1 MMLPSSNRVKL
12 NRTRLKDVAC
22 LKAAR
27 RPEGRQ
33 PPGDLNRQTHASHSV
48 DDDNVSHSVH
58 LNRQLHASHSV
69 HVNPSLHGSLSVD
82 ADTNNGGHLS
92 CGSVERRGLR
102 DVDRTVNPISTSLAG
117 SEVSLKRRSH
127 ASTCTICGDSKY
139 ISLQR
144 RTQVKLVAKSFDLC
158 PEKTSREDFRLGR
171 HPKVTLC
178 DVVQNSM
185 VRRDCSS
192 FLLPDVL
199 RTETVYCFKHDM
211 RVARFQSSPR
221 CDERQ
226 NTTVTCLR
234 MQLSENRR
242 QPGENTKNESGI
254 NSTASRFLE
263 GRDSDVSKTS
273 FWIGKADQSSGGNVG
288 TKRQDLDNLLKELQ
302 TRSQSCPEPTLRK
315 DNSVPEEPCPK
326 KVAQETPEL
335 FSDDQATF
343 TCQRVRVHIRR
354 EHYSCART
362 DMPWPFADNGPA
374 ILKLPADRQ
383 RLSPQ
388 HHQPLGSLGTQS
400 SDIHHES
407 DLTEGVGHKSSHETE
422 NDLHHAKELTVG
434 LPAVTTTSFT
444 ASQQSDSGTDLPSV
458 ALSSSSI
465 ASTHSPSELCLRG
478 LLTDRP
484 VLALSPIPKAVWSPT
499 SSPSASISQ
508 GSHQSSLLLWQEIG
522 TNGRS
527 TPSNYES
534 PPAID
539 KLDEECMEN
548 TRSELLLPPVL
559 SPFNS
564 PETNFSRQNISL
576 DKDGMNTLLPRV
588 FINGLLNLGK
598 CNRLEV
604 VSSDLGSLPDRL
616 PRESQ
621 ASPCSVGD
629 VDNRTRVEANEA
641 RGTPE
646 KPPSDQTPD
655 RDHSTTELPSSL
667 STLNGDGGG
676 EPNKEQPPSSGA
688 AWPCV
693 LNEFTAYQ
701 HDILLVDVNHD
712 ESELF
717 EDLPQKSLLKLGPVR
732 VQVNQMTSRAPQTMK
747 PRSTP
752 VNIKFSCGSPDIN
765 EESISRPWRPQKGNN
780 TCPKSQKDTSFVT
793 DRQTRPMGKY
803 EAYKNRINGG
813 QERQHPIQNQ
823 SHNPI
828 PHLCTWKNGPWRPN
842 SANKRDLGCKKPA
855 SYCRLF
861 FSESESCG
869 FKMCRFLHVPQE
881 GDEKLCVD
889 TVTRFSRNPTCVHKA
904 GAVFTGY
911 YQNNA
916 PGRFFSMP
924 VFLSLLWAL
933 LKAGLVSDVLSVL
946 SVSLAHN
953 IAPTHEFL
961 RALFNVVREKSLSS
975 FVAQLTQ
982 LSYKM
987 ACAKLLLSLD
997 CFDSVKN
1004 YPEFQQ
1010 IMFPTTSTN
1019 HWLCASSSSVPILDY
1034 MTLSY
1039 IVEIELSTKLEDWRQ
1054 MAEVFCSICASCQ
1067 DGSQLERISSH
1078 ISVALLWE
1086 SKDKMSLPF
1095 AAFAETIC
1103 QKESPTSV
1111 LMSLFGRIGVSL
1123 MLRYYK
1129 RKQWA
1134 KGRRVVE
1141 VLSLSK
1147 VSYSMLKDLFG
1158 NEDGGSRCSL
1168 ITMATE
1174 LFLLSGSLEGA
1185 LNTLREN
1192 KWFLSSSLWPCPPAH
1207 LESRS
1212 RVLIHLAE
1220 RSSHRDTLEVL
1231 SNLPGIQEPS
1241 DQVEVFRY
1249 TALFN
1254 SHLQVC
1260 VDRHVLPVASDTVDF
1275 MLCKKLL
1282 VDYVVLQRL
1291 IQKLAKQNHWLR
1303 ARQVFK
1309 HSLTAGYYPAISADP
1324 GLMALMVPSQLVEEE
1339 LALAFEM
1346 FITVNAYAVLPLSET
1361 TPSTLS
1367 ITLKRTQESE
1377 SDYLLAGSRL
1387 LAAACIPQPKL
1398 LLRYTAVNS
1407 SQEQVFT
1414 LSLASAQRWLH
1425 SNHVWANQVW
1435 T

>member
-1 MMLPSSNRVKL
+1 MSPSSNRLRL
-12 NRTRLKDVAC
+12 NRSRIKHVAC
-22 LKAAR
+22 VKAAR
-27 RPEGRQ
+27 RTAGRQ
-33 PPGDLNRQTHASHSV
+33 APV
-48 DDDNVSHSVH
+48 D
-58 LNRQLHASHSV
+58 
-69 HVNPSLHGSLSVD
+69 VD
-82 ADTNNGGHLS
+82 AEANNGGYLS
-92 CGSVERRGLR
+92 RGSRVERRGLT
-102 DVDRTVNPISTSLAG
+102 DVDGTVNSISTSFAG
-117 SEVSLKRRSH
+117 SEVSLKRRSQ
-127 ASTCTICGDSKY
+127 ASTCTICGHSKC
-139 ISLQR
+139 ISPQR

-158 PEKTSREDFRLGR
+158 PEKTSREDVRLGR

-178 DVVQNSM
+178 DVVRNCRVKWDRS
-185 VRRDCSS
+185 R

-199 RTETVYCFKHDM
+199 RTETVYCFKQDM
-211 RVARFQSSPR
+211 RVAGFQSSPR
-221 CDERQ
+221 CDQRQ
-226 NTTVTCLR
+226 NTTVPYLR
-234 MQLSENRR
+234 MRLSGNRR
-242 QPGENTKNESGI
+242 QPVENTKKESGI
-254 NSTASRFLE
+254 NSTASRFSN

-273 FWIGKADQSSGGNVG
+273 FWFGKAGQSSGGNVR
-288 TKRQDLDNLLKELQ
+288 TKRQDLDNILKEVQ
-302 TRSQSCPEPTLRK
+302 KCSQSCPEPTLRK
-315 DNSVPEEPCPK
+315 DNGVPEEPCPK

-362 DMPWPFADNGPA
+362 DKAWPFADNGPA
-374 ILKLPADRQ
+374 LLKLPADRQ

-388 HHQPLGSLGTQS
+388 HHQPLGSLGRQS
-400 SDIHHES
+400 SDIHHEA

-422 NDLHHAKELTVG
+422 NNSLHAKKLTVG

-444 ASQQSDSGTDLPSV
+444 ASQQSDSGTDLLSVGPS
-458 ALSSSSI
+458 S
-465 ASTHSPSELCLRG
+465 STHSPSELGLRG
-478 LLTDRP
+478 SLTDRP
-484 VLALSPIPKAVWSPT
+484 VFALSPIPKAVWSPT

-508 GSHQSSLLLWQEIG
+508 GSQQSSFLLHQEIG
-522 TNGRS
+522 THDS
-527 TPSNYES
+527 SPPLNYEL

-539 KLDEECMEN
+539 KWDEEYMEN
-548 TRSELLLPPVL
+548 TQSEFVLPPVL

-564 PETNFSRQNISL
+564 PKGNFSSQNISL
-576 DKDGMNTLLPRV
+576 DKDVMNTLLPRV
-588 FINGLLNLGK
+588 FINGLINLGK
-598 CNRLEV
+598 GNQLDV
-604 VSSDLGSLPDRL
+604 VSSDLGSLPDHL
-616 PRESQ
+616 ARETQ

-629 VDNRTRVEANEA
+629 VDNRTHVETNEA

-655 RDHSTTELPSSL
+655 RDHSTTELRSPL
-667 STLNGDGGG
+667 STWNGDRGG
-676 EPNKEQPPSSGA
+676 EPNKEQPPSSVA
-688 AWPCV
+688 ARPCV
-693 LNEFTAYQ
+693 LDELTAYQ

-717 EDLPQKSLLKLGPVR
+717 EDLPQESLLKLGPVR
-732 VQVNQMTSRAPQTMK
+732 VQVNQVTSRAPQTMK
-747 PRSTP
+747 PRWTP
-752 VNIKFSCGSPDIN
+752 VNIKFPCGSPDVH
-765 EESISRPWRPQKGNN
+765 EESISRPWRPQNGNN
-780 TCPKSQKDTSFVT
+780 ICPKSQKDTSFVT

-813 QERQHPIQNQ
+813 QERQQPIQNQ

-828 PHLCTWKNGPWRPN
+828 PHLCTWKNGPWMPK
-842 SANKRDLGCKKPA
+842 SANKRDIGCKKTA

-869 FKMCRFLHVPQE
+869 FKVCRFLHVPKE

-889 TVTRFSRNPTCVHKA
+889 TVTRFIRNPTCVHKA

-916 PGRFFSMP
+916 PGSFFSKP

-933 LKAGLVSDVLSVL
+933 LEAGLVSDVLSVL

-953 IAPTHEFL
+953 IAPNHEFL
-961 RALFNVVREKSLSS
+961 RALFNVVRERSLSS
-975 FVAQLTQ
+975 FVAQVTQ

-987 ACAKLLLSLD
+987 ACANLLLSLD

-1010 IMFPTTSTN
+1010 STFTTTSTN
-1019 HWLCASSSSVPILDY
+1019 HWLCTSSSRVPMLDY

-1039 IVEIELSTKLEDWRQ
+1039 IIEIELSAKLEDWCQ

-1078 ISVALLWE
+1078 ISVALLLE

-1103 QKESPTSV
+1103 QKESPKSV
-1111 LMSLFGRIGVSL
+1111 LMNLFGRIGVSL

-1147 VSYSMLKDLFG
+1147 VSYSMLKGLFG

-1192 KWFLSSSLWPCPPAH
+1192 QWFLSSSLWPCPPAH

-1220 RSSHRDTLEVL
+1220 RSSHRDKLEVL

-1241 DQVEVFRY
+1241 DQVEVLRY
-1249 TALFN
+1249 TGLFN

-1260 VDRHVLPVASDTVDF
+1260 VDRHVLPVASDMVDF
-1275 MLCKKLL
+1275 MLRKKLL
-1282 VDYVVLQRL
+1282 VDYAVLQRL

-1309 HSLTAGYYPAISADP
+1309 HSLTAGYYPAISAPP

-1339 LALAFEM
+1339 VALAYEM
-1346 FITVNAYAVLPLSET
+1346 FIAVNAYAVLPLSEI

-1387 LAAACIPQPKL
+1387 LAAACLLQPKL
-1398 LLRYTAVNS
+1398 LLHYTAVNS

-1425 SNHVWANQVW
+1425 NNQAWANQVW